1 MHLVESP
8 DAGGMSTQAFAAS
21 YQILS
26 NYSMANRQHRPSIH
40 ILDDDSL
47 LNVFYHCRPILLD
60 EDETGDDT
68 RVLLGGEWGRERW
81 WYALTR
87 VCRRWRAL
95 VLASA
100 FHLGLCLVCTHG
112 TPVAK
117 MLADSPALPLIVDY
131 VDQDREM
138 TSQDE
143 EGILFALGRRDR
155 IRRIR
160 LRLPVL
166 NLRRLTMAM
175 DEKFPMLEYLYI
187 GPPTEHNTSLDF
199 PPNFQAPALRNL
211 LLKFFAFPIATPLL
225 TTAVDIVTLSLNS
238 IPPSEFFHP
247 NDLLQRLSLM
257 RRLEILGISFQ
268 PPAPNLDSETQLS
281 DIPLVTH
288 VTLPN
293 LRWFGFQGTS
303 DYLEAL
309 LSLMDTP
316 HLEKLQ
322 ITFFN
327 ETTFVVPYLL
337 RHMSTERFKFNYA
350 RCCFYEEGIAVWVF
364 PDEEARTYAFCMHVI
379 CEHFDQQLSSAA
391 QIFHV
396 LNPLFSGVQNL
407 IIHYREHDLS
417 SMGHHEARHAR
428 WHELLMSFNNVNSLR
443 VPNGLVGELS
453 RFLRS
458 DGEVLPELNELI
470 CPTRHGVGGAF
481 SPFIDA
487 RKAAGHPVRL
497 LRIDFPVDPPANLVD
512 FPPALS
518 LRARLGRLI
527 RLWP

>member
-1 MHLVESP
+1 M
-8 DAGGMSTQAFAAS
+8 S

-26 NYSMANRQHRPSIH
+26 KKSVCSRQHRPSIH

-47 LNVFYHCRPILLD
+47 LNVFYHCRPVLLD

-81 WYALTR
+81 WYVLTH
-87 VCRRWRAL
+87 VCRRWRE
-95 VLASA
+95 VVFASA
-100 FHLGLCLVCTHG
+100 SHLGLCLVCTHG

-117 MLADSPALPLIVDY
+117 MLADSPVLPLIVDY
-131 VDQDREM
+131 VDHDREM
-138 TSQDE
+138 TLQDE
-143 EGILFALGRRDR
+143 DGILTALGYRGR

-160 LRLPVL
+160 LRLPVPIL
-166 NLRRLTMAM
+166 QRLTTAM

-199 PPNFQAPALRNL
+199 PQNFQAPHLRNL
-211 LLKFFAFPIATPLL
+211 LLKFFAFPIGIPLLATP
-225 TTAVDIVTLSLNS
+225 VDIVTLSLNS
-238 IPPSEFFHP
+238 IPPSAFFHP

-257 RRLEILGISFQ
+257 RQLEILGISFQ
-268 PPAPNLDSETQLS
+268 SPAPDLDSEMPLLDTPFIT
-281 DIPLVTH
+281 DI
-288 VTLPN
+288 TLPN

-303 DYLEAL
+303 NYLEAL

-316 HLEKLQ
+316 QLEKLQ

-337 RHMSTERFKFNYA
+337 RHMSTEYFKFNYA
-350 RCCFYEEGIAVWVF
+350 RCCFYEEGVAVWVF
-364 PDEEARTYAFCMHVI
+364 PNGGARTYAFCMHVI

-391 QIFHV
+391 QIFRV
-396 LNPLFSGVQNL
+396 LSPLFSGVQHL

-417 SMGHHEARHAR
+417 SMGHHEARRTR
-428 WHELLMSFNNVNSLR
+428 WHEFLMSFNNVNTLR
-443 VPNGLVGELS
+443 IPNGLVGELS
-453 RFLRS
+453 RFLRW
-458 DGEVLPELNELI
+458 DGEVLPKLNEVV
-470 CPTRHGVGGAF
+470 CPTRHGAGGALN
-481 SPFIDA
+481 PFIDA
-487 RKAAGHPVRL
+487 RSAAGHPVRL
-497 LRIDFPVDPPANLVD
+497 LRMDFPVDPPANLVD
-512 FPPALS
+512 FPPTLS